1 MGFAEHMLL
10 FRSATSAR
18 HWTSDHC
25 IFCYILELRGLCFR
39 RRVQIVYGPFNLQP
53 VPGLE
58 DVFRPYIFDSSKP
71 SGIRRSPLMWI
82 YTRKRQGQGRLDC
95 RALMRAA
102 EGSIVSR
109 KE

>member
-1 MGFAEHMLL
+1 MRSMSRHALISTACGSTQIQRPKSLTPPWMGFAEYMLL

-58 DVFRPYIFDSSKP
+58 DVFLPLYLILLNQAEFVARP
-71 SGIRRSPLMWI
+71 
-82 YTRKRQGQGRLDC
+82 
-95 RALMRAA
+95 
-102 EGSIVSR
+102 
-109 KE
+109 